1 MFKNFFRPR
10 SKRRPK
16 NISFRFAG
24 RFSRLLGFLFLT
36 SLCGCMTLPPLPK
49 ADLSQPGW
57 NIRQGEA
64 VWKPDR
70 KSPEIA
76 GEILLATR
84 PDGSSFVQFIKTPFP
99 FAITQTT
106 SNKWQAEFPPQ
117 NKRFTAPGKP
127 PARII
132 WFQLVNAFTHKPLA
146 RGWTWQDS
154 GTNWLLKSSSG
165 ESLEGY
171 LAQ

>member
-1 MFKNFFRPR
+1 MFKFFLMPA
-10 SKRRPK
+10 SNARPK
-16 NISFRFAG
+16 ARFCRFAG
-24 RFSRLLGFLFLT
+24 RFLRIFGFLFPII
-36 SLCGCMTLPPLPK
+36 LCGCLTLPPLPK

-84 PDGSSFVQFIKTPFP
+84 ADGSSFVQFIKTPFP

-106 SNKWQAEFPPQ
+106 SNKWQAEFPPE

-127 PARII
+127 PGRII
-132 WFQLVNAFTHKPLA
+132 WFQ
-146 RGWTWQDS
+146 
-154 GTNWLLKSSSG
+154 
-165 ESLEGY
+165 
-171 LAQ
+171 

>member
-1 MFKNFFRPR
+1 MFKFFFRLPPDG
-10 SKRRPK
+10 RPK
-16 NISFRFAG
+16 NLSFPCAG
-24 RFSRLLGFLFLT
+24 RFPWIFGFLFL
-36 SLCGCMTLPPLPK
+36 SAFCGCVNLRPLPK

-76 GEILLATR
+76 GELLLATR
-84 PDGSSFVQFIKTPFP
+84 PDGASFVQFMKTPFP

-132 WFQLVNAFTHKPLA
+132 WFQLVNALMDKPLA
-146 RGWTWQDS
+146 RGWTWHDT
-154 GTNWLLKSSSG
+154 GTNWTLKSTSG

-171 LAQ
+171 LSP

>member
-1 MFKNFFRPR
+1 MFNFFFTPPPNARQ
-10 SKRRPK
+10 K
-16 NISFRFAG
+16 NLYLRFAG
-24 RFSRLLGFLFLT
+24 RFSLMFGFLFLAI
-36 SLCGCMTLPPLPK
+36 LCGCLTLPPLPK

-70 KSPEIA
+70 ESPEIA

-84 PDGSSFVQFIKTPFP
+84 ADGSSFVQFIKTPFP

-132 WFQLVNAFTHKPLA
+132 WFQLVNALTDKPLA
-146 RGWTWQDS
+146 RGWTWHDS

>member
-1 MFKNFFRPR
+1 MFKVFFRPL
-10 SKRRPK
+10 SNGGPK
-16 NISFRFAG
+16 NISFPCDG
-24 RFSRLLGFLFLT
+24 RFSWLLGFLFLI
-36 SLCGCMTLPPLPK
+36 SVGGCLTLPPLPK

-76 GEILLATR
+76 GELLLATR
-84 PDGSSFVQFIKTPFP
+84 LDGSSFAQFIKTPFP

-127 PARII
+127 PERII
-132 WFQLVNAFTHKPLA
+132 WFQLVNALTGKPLA
-146 RGWTWQDS
+146 KGWTWHDS
-154 GTNWLLKSSSG
+154 GTNWQLNSSSG

-171 LAQ
+171 LSQ

>member
-1 MFKNFFRPR
+1 MFKIFFRPLKKAR
-10 SKRRPK
+10 IK
-16 NISFRFAG
+16 NDALRFGG
-24 RFSRLLGFLFLT
+24 RFSWALGFLFLA
-36 SLCGCMTLPPLPK
+36 SLCGCLTLPPLPK

-64 VWKPDR
+64 VWKPNR
-70 KSPEIA
+70 KTPEIA
-76 GEILLATR
+76 GEIMLATR

-117 NKRFTAPGKP
+117 NKRFTYPGKP

-132 WFQLVNAFTHKPLA
+132 WFQLVNALTDKPLA
-146 RGWTWQDS
+146 RGWTWHDT

>member
-1 MFKNFFRPR
+1 MFNFFFRPPSDSR
-10 SKRRPK
+10 AKK
-16 NISFRFAG
+16 NSFRCAG
-24 RFSRLLGFLFLT
+24 RFSWVLGFFFLT
-36 SLCGCMTLPPLPK
+36 TLGGCLTLPPLPK

-70 KSPEIA
+70 KTPEIA

-132 WFQLVNAFTHKPLA
+132 WFQLVNAVTDNPLA
-146 RGWTWQDS
+146 RGWTWHDT
-154 GTNWLLKSSSG
+154 GTNWQLKSSSG

-171 LAQ
+171 LSQ

>member
-1 MFKNFFRPR
+1 MFNFFFTPPPNARQ
-10 SKRRPK
+10 K
-16 NISFRFAG
+16 NLYLRFAG
-24 RFSRLLGFLFLT
+24 RFSLMFGFLFLAI
-36 SLCGCMTLPPLPK
+36 LCGCLTLPPLPK

-84 PDGSSFVQFIKTPFP
+84 ADGSSFVQFIKTPFP

-106 SNKWQAEFPPQ
+106 SNEWQAEFPPQ

-132 WFQLVNAFTHKPLA
+132 WFQLVNALTDKPLA
-146 RGWTWQDS
+146 RGWTWHDS